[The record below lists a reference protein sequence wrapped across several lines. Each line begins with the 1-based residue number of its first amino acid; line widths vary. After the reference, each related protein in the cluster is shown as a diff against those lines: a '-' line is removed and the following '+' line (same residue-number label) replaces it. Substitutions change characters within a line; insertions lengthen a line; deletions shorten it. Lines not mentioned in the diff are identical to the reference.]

1 MNNVLGDALQ
11 KAMNSKKNDFSSFIW
26 KGEKRKEGDKYVQ
39 ESEKIMDMDEKRL
52 KECWNHCEKMLRND
66 DPKHLGRYNVLEE
79 INKEIEKCNVEL
91 FLRYLENKYL
101 VRDNYNPTPRFKMM
115 IAIKEFI
122 KNSNEEAESRG
133 ISLDWKTLSVNHL
146 SNGNFPTE
154 FQDIN
159 ISDALEGCIDQLGAF
174 NKQHLTMTFITK
186 MGLWFTKSEENEL
199 KGNSNIEKLKSA
211 KERLNLPSK
220 LVLRFSEKGLSYHEM
235 RAILTLP
242 KKQKYSDMTTEQLV
256 TLRNKVLLRLSKE
269 IDSHIYS
276 WKRLQKQI
284 ELVAKSKGINLND

>member
-79 INKEIEKCNVEL
+79 INEEIEKCNVEL

-133 ISLDWKTLSVNHL
+133 INLDWKTLSVNHL

-199 KGNSNIEKLKSA
+199 KGNSNMEKLKSA

-235 RAILTLP
+235 RAMLTLP